1 MLTPT
6 KGPLGTQWTAPHSLL
21 LNSLI
26 HSRTNMRSQ
35 QACKRLRSYRGEFA
49 ARDLRTHDRR
59 ARSQP
64 AAHQTRLAESFQRIC
79 GSSRASHESKRHE
92 DIAAAACVSS
102 TSRGGAGNQL
112 GSPGISAAREPQE
125 PLSARTRDEVSPLA
139 ITLSFPAHLQQPARK
154 QLEGRSHAST
164 ALIKPNVEA
173 SSASFRKLRF
183 GAGCYTAAAA
193 ATAVARFLMLTR
205 QRCLTGN
212 GSPRAAWLFSSFE
225 GACRNVSG
233 RHKLLS
239 RTRGA
244 DPSTFIQ

>member
-125 PLSARTRDEVSPLA
+125 PLSARTRDEVFSAGHYLVVSSSPPTA
-139 ITLSFPAHLQQPARK
+139 SPEAAR
-154 QLEGRSHAST
+154 R
-164 ALIKPNVEA
+164 P
-173 SSASFRKLRF
+173 
-183 GAGCYTAAAA
+183 
-193 ATAVARFLMLTR
+193 LTR
-205 QRCLTGN
+205 QHSLDQAQRRSEQRVLQKTALWRRLLHS
-212 GSPRAAWLFSSFE
+212 GSGSDCGGKIPDAHSPALPHGQRQPASRMALFLF
-225 GACRNVSG
+225 
-233 RHKLLS
+233 
-239 RTRGA
+239 
-244 DPSTFIQ
+244 